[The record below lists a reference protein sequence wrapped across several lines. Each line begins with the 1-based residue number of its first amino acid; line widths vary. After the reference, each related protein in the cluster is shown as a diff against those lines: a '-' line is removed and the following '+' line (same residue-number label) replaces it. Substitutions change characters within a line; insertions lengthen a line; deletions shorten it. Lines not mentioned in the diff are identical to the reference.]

1 MWFKNKNSGGGSRT
15 RSCSGPSFSV
25 HRIGSEGT
33 INPHL
38 LAVSVPSALSN
49 VDPIS
54 IETISSDDN
63 AVFRGL
69 KHKYETKNRFLKQ
82 PKKSAQSRTMQKI
95 KMWKESRSGSLSSSE
110 DLQRGVGKTSRKIFS
125 DSRKSGGRSYSSSAM
140 LSTPIQ
146 DLQIFG
152 SVPPTPSFNDDSHF
166 KISSNGSGFRN
177 KSVTLP
183 NGSNFVSLFDKMATE
198 VGALLIEIF
207 LFYLPS

>member
-15 RSCSGPSFSV
+15 RSCSGPSFPA
-25 HRIGSEGT
+25 HRIGSEAM
-33 INPHL
+33 IHPHL

-69 KHKYETKNRFLKQ
+69 KHKHDTKNRFLKQ
-82 PKKSAQSRTMQKI
+82 PKKSVQSRTMQKI
-95 KMWKESRSGSLSSSE
+95 KTWKESRSGSLSSSE
-110 DLQRGVGKTSRKIFS
+110 DLQRSVGKTSRRIFS

-152 SVPPTPSFNDDSHF
+152 SVPPTPTFSDDSHF

-198 VGALLIEIF
+198 VGAVF
-207 LFYLPS
+207 FN